1 MHRVRGENETSL
13 CGWKT
18 SEGKRVSNEVTEMGR
33 APARRQEQS
42 WAKRNHGEQGR
53 DMGRRT

>member
-1 MHRVRGENETSL
+1 MQRVRGENETSV

-33 APARRQEQS
+33 IPALKALQAMVVLGLPS
-42 WAKRNHGEQGR
+42 S
-53 DMGRRT
+53 